1 MEFTM
6 KKSLLLG
13 IVCSLLA
20 GCATNVPVELPSNAV
35 ITKDA
40 QGNVFFDRVVFNYPT
55 AKFDKAQTCAA
66 TTIENNSVNVNVE
79 KTTLTRYGSIT
90 TAQANGYQGGNVLQS
105 VSSDG
110 VVAQGKTTSP
120 EGMLIRIYAYTAL
133 ISPNEN
139 GVKVTLSNLKQ
150 DIYTA
155 MNTSTTQPQL
165 KPIGAW
171 SGANPLGAYNALK
184 VIADKLDICMR

>member
-1 MEFTM
+1 M
-6 KKSLLLG
+6 KKLILPSLACALL
-13 IVCSLLA
+13 V
-20 GCATNVPVELPSNAV
+20 GCATNVPVELPSNAL

-40 QGNVFFDRVVFNYPT
+40 QGNVFLDRIVFNYSN
-55 AKFDKAQTCAA
+55 AKFNKAQTCAA

-79 KTTLTRYGSIT
+79 NTTLTRYGAIT
-90 TAQANGYQGGNVLQS
+90 TAQDTGYQGGNVLQS
-105 VSSDG
+105 VSDDG
-110 VVAQGKTTSP
+110 VVAKGKTTSP
-120 EGMLIRIYAYTAL
+120 DGMLIRIYDYTAL
-133 ISPNEN
+133 ISPNDK
-139 GVKVTLSNLKQ
+139 GVIVTLSNLKQ

-155 MNTSTTQPQL
+155 MNTSATQPKL